1 MVPTTVLLLIVCDIQ
16 DLLLSNVMS
25 RRYIFYSLFKNA
37 FQSYTTHI
45 FVPNHNILNCIF
57 QEKNTVAKKKYD
69 YVTMPMTL
77 APLLNMGGIAAA
89 ATPKTPPPPPTT
101 NNTNGNSNNRYILSL
116 FGICMM
122 NRVKCS
128 KYFS

>member
-1 MVPTTVLLLIVCDIQ
+1 
-16 DLLLSNVMS
+16 MS
-25 RRYIFYSLFKNA
+25 RRYIFYSLFKSA
-37 FQSYTTHI
+37 FQSDATSI
-45 FVPNHNILNCIF
+45 NNNIINCIL

-101 NNTNGNSNNRYILSL
+101 NNTNGNGNIRYIPS
-116 FGICMM
+116 FRYMYDEQ
-122 NRVKCS
+122 S
-128 KYFS
+128 KMF

>member
-1 MVPTTVLLLIVCDIQ
+1 M
-16 DLLLSNVMS
+16 LSKVT
-25 RRYIFYSLFKNA
+25 L
-37 FQSYTTHI
+37 HI
-45 FVPNHNILNCIF
+45 FLFLTINCIL

-101 NNTNGNSNNRYILSL
+101 TNNTNGNSNIRYNPSIY
-116 FGICMM
+116 GICMM